1 MAIVGDIWLMAKLVH
16 WCFHQVSKYGIC
28 WLVSSTRSDCFVLV
42 GCKEH
47 QQKTPRHFRK
57 HTIDYAP
64 ILARRCQV
72 ISPRPIHEVL
82 CIPFF
87 AVRKPK
93 SRLTAFMMKT
103 EQLDTHERPP
113 DSVKNVYKFYQRL
126 PKNDLDEDLDI
137 LDFGRG
143 LSPNGH
149 DKIMHRGSIS
159 SSDIDRAC
167 CQLGE
172 LYNTDQSEKG
182 GSRQI
187 FEVKGIPGKLHGCPN
202 SSFLSLMAKR
212 SPYRTRPNPARCSA
226 RSTLE
231 AAPQGPCQ
239 PTT

>member
-1 MAIVGDIWLMAKLVH
+1 M
-16 WCFHQVSKYGIC
+16 
-28 WLVSSTRSDCFVLV
+28 SSTRYDCFAFV
-42 GCKEH
+42 GCPEH
-47 QQKTPRHFRK
+47 QQKTPLHFRK

-72 ISPRPIHEVL
+72 ISPRLIHEVL
-82 CIPFF
+82 WIPFY
-87 AVRKPK
+87 AVWKPN
-93 SRLTAFMMKT
+93 SRLTAFMMKS
-103 EQLDTHERPP
+103 EQFDAHERPP
-113 DSVKNVYKFYQRL
+113 EPIKNVYKFYQRL
-126 PKNDLDEDLDI
+126 SKNDLDEDLDI

-143 LSPNGH
+143 LSPNDH
-149 DKIMHRGSIS
+149 DKIIHRGLIS
-159 SSDIDRAC
+159 SSDIDSAC

-187 FEVKGIPGKLHGCPN
+187 FEAKGIPGKLHRCSN
-202 SSFLSLMAKR
+202 SSFLSLMVKR